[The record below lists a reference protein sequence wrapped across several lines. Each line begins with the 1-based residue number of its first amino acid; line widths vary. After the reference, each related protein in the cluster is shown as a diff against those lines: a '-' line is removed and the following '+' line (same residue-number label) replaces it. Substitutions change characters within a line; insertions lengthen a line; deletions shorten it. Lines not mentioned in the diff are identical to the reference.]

1 MILKASQRAGGQ
13 ELAAHLLNGDGNEH
27 VTVHEVS
34 GFIALDLPNALKEA
48 YAISLGTK
56 CTQYLFSLSLNPPET
71 ESVPVEDFE
80 EAIEETEKRLG
91 LKGQPR
97 AIVFH
102 EKNGRRHC
110 HCVWSRVYFDGNKLK
125 AVNMA
130 HFKTKLN
137 TIAKGLYQKH
147 GWTLPKGFRR
157 DEKAKETN
165 YSRAEWQQAERLKEN
180 PELLKQF
187 FGDCWQQSD
196 NKRAFASALQEYG
209 YFLAKGDRRGYVAV
223 DYQGEVYSL
232 SRWLGV
238 KTKALKEKLGDRD
251 ALPSAD
257 QARAFAQSRMNDGL
271 EARLK
276 QHRRDAK
283 AKRAP
288 LVQELRELVK
298 QQRSEREKLLARQQD
313 RWRQEAKLRFRRFSR
328 GLSAVWDHVT
338 GRHQQ
343 ISDQNEAETTA
354 CHKRDQ
360 DEQHQ
365 IIQRHLAE
373 SRALHRSLNF
383 FKQEQQAEA
392 WRIKREMAGYINTA
406 AEPEPPDNQLGRIA
420 EEIIM
425 LEQKIVSLSGNIED
439 LQGALDSALLS
450 DDMRAKIKVMIERAK
465 EALWF
470 KKAQE
475 NLQFKQ
481 KQDAKA
487 EELEHAHKTFYRLMQ
502 RHEALKQEYE
512 EHRRKIVHNREFYDR
527 IQNMGYTL
535 NGLPLHPI
543 VMNPPPGPVFD
554 EVRYQKNLRRKSAAS
569 LNRAITVRP
578 PKQAITTTGLRE
590 NVLMTKEILKRT
602 GTRPPEAP
610 SFTATQRPRSHLNKI
625 NLPEKPKR

>member
-13 ELAAHLLNGDGNEH
+13 DLAAHLLNGDGNEH
-27 VTVHEVS
+27 VTVHEIS
-34 GFIALDLPNALKEA
+34 GFISLDLKGALKEA
-48 YAISLGTK
+48 YAISLGSK
-56 CTQYLFSLSLNPPET
+56 CNQYLFSLSLNPPEL
-71 ESVPVEDFE
+71 ENVPIEDFE

-91 LKGQPR
+91 LEGQPR

-110 HCVWSRVYFDGNKLK
+110 HCVWARIYFDGNKLK

-137 TIAKGLYQKH
+137 AIAKGLYQKH
-147 GWTLPKGFRR
+147 GWALPKGFR
-157 DEKAKETN
+157 KETKPEDKTN
-165 YSRAEWQQAERLKEN
+165 YRRAEWQQAERLKEN
-180 PELLKQF
+180 PEALKQF
-187 FGDCWQQSD
+187 FSNCWQQSD
-196 NKRAFASALQEYG
+196 NKQAFGSALQEYG
-209 YFLAKGDRRGYVAV
+209 YFLARGDRRGYVAV

-232 SRWLGV
+232 SRWLGI
-238 KTKALKEKLGDRD
+238 KAKALKEKLGDRD

-257 QARAFAQSRMNDGL
+257 QARAFAESRMNEGL
-271 EARLK
+271 QARLE

-288 LVQELRELVK
+288 LVQELRDLVK
-298 QQRSEREKLLARQQD
+298 QQRKERKRLLARQQA
-313 RWRQEAKLRFRRFSR
+313 RWDQEARARFNRFAR
-328 GLSAVWDHVT
+328 GLSAVWNRVT
-338 GRHQQ
+338 GRHQA
-343 ISDQNEAETTA
+343 ICDQNEAETTA
-354 CHKRDQ
+354 CRKRDR

-365 IIQRHLAE
+365 QIQRHLAE
-373 SRALHRSLNF
+373 SRELHRSLNF
-383 FKQEQQAEA
+383 FKQKQQAEA

-406 AEPEPPDNQLGRIA
+406 AEPQQPDNQIGRIA
-420 EEIIM
+420 EEIIL

-475 NLQFKQ
+475 KLQFKQ

-487 EELEHAHKTFYRLMQ
+487 EELKQAHKTFYRMMQ
-502 RHEALKQEYE
+502 HHEKLKQEYE
-512 EHRRKIVHNREFYDR
+512 EQRRKIAHNREFYDR

-543 VMNPPPGPVFD
+543 IITAPPEPPFD
-554 EVRYQKNLRRKSAAS
+554 EIRYRQN
-569 LNRAITVRP
+569 
-578 PKQAITTTGLRE
+578 
-590 NVLMTKEILKRT
+590 LKR
-602 GTRPPEAP
+602 
-610 SFTATQRPRSHLNKI
+610 Q
-625 NLPEKPKR
+625 

>member
-34 GFIALDLPNALKEA
+34 GFISLDLPGALKEA

-71 ESVPVEDFE
+71 ENVPVEDFE

-110 HCVWSRVYFDGNKLK
+110 HCVWSRVYFDGKKLK

-137 TIAKGLYQKH
+137 AIAKGLYQKH

-157 DEKAKETN
+157 DENAKETN

-187 FGDCWQQSD
+187 FSDCWQQSD

-209 YFLAKGDRRGYVAV
+209 YFLARGDRRGYVAV

-238 KTKALKEKLGDRD
+238 KSKALKEKLGDRD

-257 QARAFAQSRMNDGL
+257 QARVFAQSRMNDGL
-271 EARLK
+271 EARLT

-283 AKRAP
+283 VKRAP
-288 LVQELRELVK
+288 LVQELRDLVK
-298 QQRSEREKLLARQQD
+298 QQRSEREKLLARQQY
-313 RWRQEAKLRFRRFSR
+313 RWRQEAKLRFRRFSQ
-328 GLSAVWDHVT
+328 GLSAVWDRVT

-365 IIQRHLAE
+365 QIQRHLAE
-373 SRALHRSLNF
+373 SRALHKSLNF
-383 FKQEQQAEA
+383 FKQEQQIEA

-406 AEPEPPDNQLGRIA
+406 AEPEPPDNQFGRIA
-420 EEIIM
+420 EDIIM

-450 DDMRAKIKVMIERAK
+450 DDMRAKIRIMIERAK

-475 NLQFKQ
+475 RLQFKQ
-481 KQDAKA
+481 KQDEKA
-487 EELEHAHKTFYRLMQ
+487 EALEQAHKTFYRLMQ
-502 RHEALKQEYE
+502 RHEVLKQEYE
-512 EHRRKIVHNREFYDR
+512 EHRRKITHNREFYDR

-543 VMNPPPGPVFD
+543 IMRPPPGPVFD
-554 EVRYQKNLRRKSAAS
+554 EAKYRQNLRQQSNVQ
-569 LNRAITVRP
+569 LIRAVTTAP
-578 PKQAITTTGLRE
+578 PKEPITTTGLRE
-590 NVLMTKEILKRT
+590 NVLITKEMLGRTTAAPVENDLKPQM
-602 GTRPPEAP
+602 TRPN
-610 SFTATQRPRSHLNKI
+610 TDNH
-625 NLPEKPKR
+625 KPNRRI